1 MSYTKAFLESHPG
14 APSTCSPQVPHLK
27 VAEEIWLNPKGLL
40 EACEDFQRGRTEISG
55 MLSPPQNR
63 NKILSRNSEWNFTTR
78 QKPLSASP

>member
-40 EACEDFQRGRTEISG
+40 EACEGFQRGRTEISG
-55 MLSPPQNR
+55 TRYLAGIQNGTLQQDKSLSQPVPDSQE
-63 NKILSRNSEWNFTTR
+63 IPGW
-78 QKPLSASP
+78 